1 MESAADRAGSKK
13 GMALPKETP
22 FWLWR
27 HRAIGLGAGC
37 GYDSAVRS
45 KMIGFKPEGFET
57 EKG

>member
-27 HRAIGLGAGC
+27 HRAIGLGAG
-37 GYDSAVRS
+37 
-45 KMIGFKPEGFET
+45 
-57 EKG
+57 